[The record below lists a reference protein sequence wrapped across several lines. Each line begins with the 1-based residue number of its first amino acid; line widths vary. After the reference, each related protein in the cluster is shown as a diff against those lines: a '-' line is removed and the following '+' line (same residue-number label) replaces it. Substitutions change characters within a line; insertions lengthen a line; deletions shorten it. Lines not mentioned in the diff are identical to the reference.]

1 MLEIRSVQAR
11 ARFEGACQPQT
22 VWLPR
27 MRMRGEAGD
36 AKGGPGCKIRGDA
49 EGVWPGTHPGPAP
62 DANNHRSKEG
72 QA

>member
-1 MLEIRSVQAR
+1 
-11 ARFEGACQPQT
+11 
-22 VWLPR
+22 
-27 MRMRGEAGD
+27 MRGEAGD